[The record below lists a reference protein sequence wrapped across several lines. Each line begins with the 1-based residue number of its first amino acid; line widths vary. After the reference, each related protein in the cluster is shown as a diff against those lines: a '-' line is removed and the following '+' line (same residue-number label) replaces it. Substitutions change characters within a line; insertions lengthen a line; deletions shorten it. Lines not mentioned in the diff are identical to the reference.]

1 MASPLDSF
9 FETIHMSNILRQRK
23 DITSYVQVNAPFMI
37 GKVTLWT
44 GSGTPSAI
52 ITAVAAGDLYIDYT
66 GGNLWIAG
74 AAGTGNWTEFSPS
87 AASLST
93 GTTIGGTAFNTGS
106 GTPKSVVT
114 PGRIGDI
121 YFDYANGFIWSAT
134 GLTNTSWQLAEGNG
148 AVRQTYFGTVT
159 LAQLNAGKVLVA
171 GITGYTLT
179 PIYYKI
185 VVNGT
190 AAGSGNVILEDTNS
204 SPVVITTVTEAGLAG
219 ILTSEAAASG
229 KTDGVGLYGGLTS
242 GKGIQIPASS
252 SITTLTSL
260 TVVIDYLIT

>member
-9 FETIHMSNILRQRK
+9 FETIHTSNILRQRK
-23 DITSYVQVNAPFMI
+23 DITSYIQVNEPFMI
-37 GKVTLWT
+37 GSVTIWT
-44 GSGTPSAI
+44 GLGTPAAVV
-52 ITAVAAGDLYIDYT
+52 TAVGAGDLYIDRT

-74 AAGTGNWTEFSPS
+74 AAGTGSWTEFSPS

-93 GTTIGGTAFNTGS
+93 GTTIGGTAINTGS

-121 YFDYANGFIWSAT
+121 YVDYTNGFVWSANGT
-134 GLTNTSWQLAEGNG
+134 TNTSWQFLEGNG
-148 AVRQTYFGTVT
+148 AIRQTYVGTVT

-190 AAGSGNVILEDTNS
+190 AGGSGNVVLEDTAG

-229 KTDGVGLYGGLTS
+229 KTDGAGLYAALTS
-242 GKGIQIPASS
+242 GNGIQIPASAS
-252 SITTLTSL
+252 LTTLTSL